1 MNYNKIIYYC
11 NKYNI
16 KRYTLNGKTFTY
28 NKLKHRI
35 NDHINKHKPKH
46 EPFKTLLMSYF
57 NDEIN
62 HEDFMYNF
70 INIKTN

>member
-1 MNYNKIIYYC
+1 MENINIRNYC

-16 KRYTLNGKTFTY
+16 KRYTNLGKPFTY
-28 NKLKHRI
+28 NELKHRI

-70 INIKTN
+70 INNK